1 MIVNFTKEVSTA
13 LDQIFNL
20 KQGFLYTFF
29 FLLGIFIPQQL
40 SAQEIKPERPLN
52 ESDSIKNPMDELG
65 NVSDAFQDN
74 FFEALKQKA
83 IENYELALTALNMA
97 EKAAKTEENRAVVYF
112 EMGKN
117 HSYLKEYDLAE
128 INFNKVLKSQ
138 GDRLDV
144 LEQLYELYYQQR
156 EYEKSIPLV
165 IKLVKFDEDYKED
178 LANLYTL
185 TKQYNNALKQLDE
198 LDETWGESDIRNAL
212 RAQIY
217 RATGNTEGA
226 IENLE
231 EKIDKNPKSE
241 REYLNLIYLYSE
253 QGNTEKAFETAKNL
267 LKINPKSEIVHLAL
281 YKFYLDE
288 GNASEAINSM
298 KTVFASDEVEKETK
312 YKVLADFI
320 QFVNQNPDYEDELAN
335 IVNKFSVE
343 NGHVYEKLGDYYAA
357 KNRKE
362 DALKAYEK
370 GIVINPDNFNLLK
383 NTILLQIDFEKYD
396 AAAKLSSEGLEIF
409 PSQSLLYLLNGVANN
424 GLKQSNTAI
433 ESLEMGLDF
442 LIENPKMQRDFYNQ
456 LSLAYTQKGD
466 AKNAAIYL
474 EKANKLKMP
483 N

>member
-1 MIVNFTKEVSTA
+1 
-13 LDQIFNL
+13 L
-20 KQGFLYTFF
+20 KQSFLYTFI
-29 FLLGIFIPQQL
+29 FLFGIIVPQHIY
-40 SAQEIKPERPLN
+40 AQEINPSPSKDNNDTVE
-52 ESDSIKNPMDELG
+52 NPMDELG
-65 NVSDAFQDN
+65 NVSDAFQEN
-74 FFEALKQKA
+74 FFEGLKQKA
-83 IENYELALTALNMA
+83 IENYELALSALNKA
-97 EKAAKTEENRAVVYF
+97 EKAANTEENKAVVYF

-117 HSYLKEYDLAE
+117 HVFLKEYDLAE

-138 GDRLDV
+138 GDKLDV
-144 LEQLYELYYQQR
+144 LEQFYDLYYHQK

-165 IKLVKFDEDYKED
+165 KKLVEFDEDYKED

-185 TKQYNNALKQLDE
+185 TKKYDEALKQLDD

-231 EKIDKNPKSE
+231 GKIDKNPKSE

-267 LKINPKSEIVHLAL
+267 LKNNPKSEIVHLAL
-281 YKFYLDE
+281 YKFYLDD
-288 GNASEAINSM
+288 GNATEAINSM
-298 KTVFASDEVEKETK
+298 KTVFASEDIDKETK

-320 QFVNQNPDYEDELAN
+320 QFVNSNPDYEAELTR
-335 IVNKFSVE
+335 VVEQFSVE
-343 NGHVYEKLGDYYAA
+343 NGRVYEKIGDYYAA

-383 NTILLQIDFEKYD
+383 NTILLQIDFQKYE

-409 PSQSLLYLLNGVANN
+409 PAQPLLYLLNGVANN
-424 GLKQSNTAI
+424 GLNLSDNAI

-442 LIENPKMQRDFYNQ
+442 LMEDPKMEHDFYNQ
-456 LSLAYTQKGD
+456 LSLAYSQKGD
-466 AKNAAIYL
+466 AKKAKTYSDKAA
-474 EKANKLKMP
+474 NLKMP

>member
-1 MIVNFTKEVSTA
+1 M
-13 LDQIFNL
+13 
-20 KQGFLYTFF
+20 KQSFLYTFI
-29 FLLGIFIPQQL
+29 FLFGIIVPQHIY
-40 SAQEIKPERPLN
+40 AQEINPSPSKDNN
-52 ESDSIKNPMDELG
+52 ETVENPMDELG
-65 NVSDAFQDN
+65 NVSDAFQEN
-74 FFEALKQKA
+74 FFEGLKQKA
-83 IENYELALTALNMA
+83 IENYELALSALNKA
-97 EKAAKTEENRAVVYF
+97 EKAANTEENKAVVYF

-117 HSYLKEYDLAE
+117 HVFLKEYDLAE

-138 GDRLDV
+138 GYKLDV
-144 LEQLYELYYQQR
+144 LEQFYDLYYQQK

-165 IKLVKFDEDYKED
+165 KKLVEFDEDYKED

-185 TKQYNNALKQLDE
+185 TKKYDEALKQLDD

-231 EKIDKNPKSE
+231 GKIDKNPKSE

-267 LKINPKSEIVHLAL
+267 LKNNPKSEIVHLAL
-281 YKFYLDE
+281 YKFYLDD
-288 GNASEAINSM
+288 GNATEAINSM
-298 KTVFASDEVEKETK
+298 KTVFASEDIDKETK

-320 QFVNQNPDYEDELAN
+320 QFVNSNPDYEAELTR
-335 IVNKFSVE
+335 VVEQFSVE
-343 NGHVYEKLGDYYAA
+343 NGRVYEKIGDYYAA

-383 NTILLQIDFEKYD
+383 NTILLQIDFQKYE

-409 PSQSLLYLLNGVANN
+409 PAQPLLYLLNGVANN
-424 GLKQSNTAI
+424 GLNLSDNAI

-442 LIENPKMQRDFYNQ
+442 LMEDPKMEHDFYNQ
-456 LSLAYTQKGD
+456 LSLAYSQKGD
-466 AKNAAIYL
+466 AKKAKTYSDKAA
-474 EKANKLKMP
+474 NLKMP

>member
-1 MIVNFTKEVSTA
+1 M
-13 LDQIFNL
+13 
-20 KQGFLYTFF
+20 KQRFLYTII
-29 FLLGIFIPQQL
+29 FLFGIIVPQHIY
-40 SAQEIKPERPLN
+40 AQEINPSSPKDNNDTVE
-52 ESDSIKNPMDELG
+52 NPMDELG
-65 NVSDAFQDN
+65 NVSDAFQEN
-74 FFEALKQKA
+74 FFEGLKQKA
-83 IENYELALTALNMA
+83 IENYELALSALNKA
-97 EKAAKTEENRAVVYF
+97 EKAANTEENKAVVYF

-117 HSYLKEYDLAE
+117 HVFLKEYDLAE
-128 INFNKVLKSQ
+128 INFNKVLKAQ

-144 LEQLYELYYQQR
+144 LEQFYDLYYRQK

-165 IKLVKFDEDYKED
+165 KKLVEFDEDYKED

-185 TKQYNNALKQLDE
+185 TKKYDEALKQLDD

-231 EKIDKNPKSE
+231 GKIDKNPKNE

-253 QGNTEKAFETAKNL
+253 QGNTEKAFETAKSL
-267 LKINPKSEIVHLAL
+267 LKTNPKSEIVHLAL
-281 YKFYLDE
+281 YKFYLGD
-288 GNASEAINSM
+288 GNATEAINSM
-298 KTVFASDEVEKETK
+298 KTVFASEEIDKETK
-312 YKVLADFI
+312 NKVLADFI
-320 QFVNQNPDYEDELAN
+320 QFVNSNPDYEAELTKVVAQ
-335 IVNKFSVE
+335 FSVE
-343 NGHVYEKLGDYYAA
+343 NGRVYEKIGDYYAA

-383 NTILLQIDFEKYD
+383 NTILLQIDFQKYE

-409 PSQSLLYLLNGVANN
+409 PAQPLLYLLNGVANN
-424 GLKQSNTAI
+424 GLKLSDNAI

-442 LIENPKMQRDFYNQ
+442 LMEDLKMERDFYNQ
-456 LSLAYTQKGD
+456 LSLAYSQKGD
-466 AKNAAIYL
+466 AKKAKIYSD
-474 EKANKLKMP
+474 KAVNLKMP

>member
-1 MIVNFTKEVSTA
+1 M
-13 LDQIFNL
+13 
-20 KQGFLYTFF
+20 KQSFLYTFI
-29 FLLGIFIPQQL
+29 FLFGIIVPQHIY
-40 SAQEIKPERPLN
+40 AQEINPSPSKDNNDTVE
-52 ESDSIKNPMDELG
+52 NPMDELG
-65 NVSDAFQDN
+65 NVSDAFQEN
-74 FFEALKQKA
+74 FFEGLKQKA
-83 IENYELALTALNMA
+83 IENYELALSALNKA
-97 EKAAKTEENRAVVYF
+97 EKAANTEENKAVVYF

-117 HSYLKEYDLAE
+117 HVFLKEYDLAE

-138 GDRLDV
+138 GDKLDV
-144 LEQLYELYYQQR
+144 LEQFYDLYYQQK

-165 IKLVKFDEDYKED
+165 KKLVEFDEDYKED

-185 TKQYNNALKQLDE
+185 TKKYDEALKQLDD

-231 EKIDKNPKSE
+231 GKIDKNPKSE

-267 LKINPKSEIVHLAL
+267 LKNNPKSEIVHLAL
-281 YKFYLDE
+281 YKFYLDDE
-288 GNASEAINSM
+288 NATEAINSM
-298 KTVFASDEVEKETK
+298 KTVFASEDIDKETK

-320 QFVNQNPDYEDELAN
+320 QFVNSNPDYEAELTR
-335 IVNKFSVE
+335 VVEQFSVE
-343 NGHVYEKLGDYYAA
+343 NGRVYEKIGDYYAA

-383 NTILLQIDFEKYD
+383 NTILLQIDFQKYE

-409 PSQSLLYLLNGVANN
+409 PAQPLLYLLNGVANN
-424 GLKQSNTAI
+424 GLYLSDNAI

-442 LIENPKMQRDFYNQ
+442 LMEDPKMEHDFYNQ
-456 LSLAYTQKGD
+456 LSLAYSQKGD
-466 AKNAAIYL
+466 AKKAKTYSDKAA
-474 EKANKLKMP
+474 NLKMP

>member
-1 MIVNFTKEVSTA
+1 
-13 LDQIFNL
+13 L
-20 KQGFLYTFF
+20 KQSFLYTFI
-29 FLLGIFIPQQL
+29 FLFGIIVPQHIY
-40 SAQEIKPERPLN
+40 AQEINPSPSKDNN
-52 ESDSIKNPMDELG
+52 ETVENPMDELG
-65 NVSDAFQDN
+65 NVSDAFQEN
-74 FFEALKQKA
+74 FFEGLKQKA
-83 IENYELALTALNMA
+83 IENYELALSALNKA
-97 EKAAKTEENRAVVYF
+97 EKAANTEENKAVVYF

-117 HSYLKEYDLAE
+117 HVFLKEYDLAE

-138 GDRLDV
+138 GDKLDV
-144 LEQLYELYYQQR
+144 LEQFYDLYYQQK

-165 IKLVKFDEDYKED
+165 KKLVEFDEDYKED

-185 TKQYNNALKQLDE
+185 TKKYDEALKQLDD

-231 EKIDKNPKSE
+231 GKIDKNPKSE

-267 LKINPKSEIVHLAL
+267 LKNNPKSEIVHLAL
-281 YKFYLDE
+281 YKFYLDD
-288 GNASEAINSM
+288 GNATEAINSM
-298 KTVFASDEVEKETK
+298 KTVFASEDIDKETK

-320 QFVNQNPDYEDELAN
+320 QFVNSNPDYEAELTR
-335 IVNKFSVE
+335 VVEQFSVE
-343 NGHVYEKLGDYYAA
+343 NGRVYEKIGDYYAA

-383 NTILLQIDFEKYD
+383 NTILLQIDFQKYE

-409 PSQSLLYLLNGVANN
+409 PAQPLLYLLNGVAYN
-424 GLKQSNTAI
+424 GLNLSDNAI

-442 LIENPKMQRDFYNQ
+442 LMEDPKMERDFYNQ
-456 LSLAYTQKGD
+456 LSLAYSQKGD
-466 AKNAAIYL
+466 AKKAKTYSDKAA
-474 EKANKLKMP
+474 NLKMP

>member
-1 MIVNFTKEVSTA
+1 M
-13 LDQIFNL
+13 
-20 KQGFLYTFF
+20 KQSFLYTFI
-29 FLLGIFIPQQL
+29 FLFGIIVSQHIY
-40 SAQEIKPERPLN
+40 AQEINPSPSKDNNDTVE
-52 ESDSIKNPMDELG
+52 NPMDELG
-65 NVSDAFQDN
+65 NVSDAFQEN
-74 FFEALKQKA
+74 FFEGLKQKA
-83 IENYELALTALNMA
+83 IENYELALSALNKA
-97 EKAAKTEENRAVVYF
+97 EKAANTEENKAVVYF

-117 HSYLKEYDLAE
+117 HVFLKEYDLAE

-138 GDRLDV
+138 GDKLDV
-144 LEQLYELYYQQR
+144 LEQFYDLYYQQK

-165 IKLVKFDEDYKED
+165 KKLVEFDEDYKED

-185 TKQYNNALKQLDE
+185 TKKYDEALKQLDD

-231 EKIDKNPKSE
+231 GKIDKNPKSE

-267 LKINPKSEIVHLAL
+267 LKNNPKSEIVHLAL
-281 YKFYLDE
+281 YKFYLDD
-288 GNASEAINSM
+288 GNATEAINSM
-298 KTVFASDEVEKETK
+298 KTVFASEDIDKETK

-320 QFVNQNPDYEDELAN
+320 QFVNSNPDYEAELTR
-335 IVNKFSVE
+335 VVEQFSVE
-343 NGHVYEKLGDYYAA
+343 NGRVYEKIGDYYAA

-383 NTILLQIDFEKYD
+383 NTILLQIDFQKYE

-409 PSQSLLYLLNGVANN
+409 PAQPLLYLLNGVANN
-424 GLKQSNTAI
+424 GLNLSDNAI

-442 LIENPKMQRDFYNQ
+442 LMEDPKMERDFYNQ
-456 LSLAYTQKGD
+456 LSLAYSQKGD
-466 AKNAAIYL
+466 AKKAKTYSDKAA
-474 EKANKLKMP
+474 NLKMP